1 MNKHGFYE
9 VYYFSGVMSTAA
21 LSTLL
26 LITVR
31 GPTPCPL
38 SLPLTP
44 GHCEPLLP
52 LNFMGGGTAVCHLHL
67 RALNTPVCAPVPCV
81 CACTLC
87 VRACTLCVCAC
98 TLYVCA
104 CSGYLEQPWSLT
116 CACVCVHSYRYTS
129 WGAVGGMHK
138 IHVHVTENVC
148 THRP

>member
-104 CSGYLEQPWSLT
+104 CTL
-116 CACVCVHSYRYTS
+116 CVHLQ
-129 WGAVGGMHK
+129 WVFGAALESHMRLCLCAFLQ
-138 IHVHVTENVC
+138 VHLMGSCGRDAQNTC
-148 THRP
+148 TCD